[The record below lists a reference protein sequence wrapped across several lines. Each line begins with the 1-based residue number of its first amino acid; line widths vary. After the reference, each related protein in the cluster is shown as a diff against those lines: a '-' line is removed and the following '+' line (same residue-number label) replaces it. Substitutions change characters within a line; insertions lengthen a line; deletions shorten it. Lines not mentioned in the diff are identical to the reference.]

1 MVEEEDK
8 NIMMMGKEKQTKMT
22 RVVEHKKTNMRMM
35 EEEHCKMRNEFVNKD
50 DEDGGGRTYKDYED
64 GGGRIYKYDDDDG
77 GRRTANL
84 VQHNHQPTN

>member
-1 MVEEEDK
+1 
-8 NIMMMGKEKQTKMT
+8 
-22 RVVEHKKTNMRMM
+22 
-35 EEEHCKMRNEFVNKD
+35 MRNEFVNKD
-50 DEDGGGRTYKDYED
+50 DEDGGGRTYKDYEDGGGKRDKDYED